1 MDMPAKRYSVV
12 LYRFRRISS
21 IKRIKPFV
29 LRGIMIYA
37 KLLLVLLTIWGLT
50 GIKSIIFSAYEDM
63 ILLVC
68 GLYGVRLLANELQKS
83 KEDQVQKGRENP
95 FLFPFHSHMMLF
107 QRFCKECFARKYT
120 DSQHRG
126 TFYERRKPN
135 CGKS

>member
-37 KLLLVLLTIWGLT
+37 KLRLVLLTIWGLT
-50 GIKSIIFSAYEDM
+50 GINSIIFSAYEDM

-95 FLFPFHSHMMLF
+95 FLSSFSLPYDVISTILQRML
-107 QRFCKECFARKYT
+107 CPKI
-120 DSQHRG
+120 HRQPASRHILR
-126 TFYERRKPN
+126 TPKT
-135 CGKS
+135 KLW

>member
-50 GIKSIIFSAYEDM
+50 EIKSIIFSAYEDM

-68 GLYGVRLLANELQKS
+68 GLYGVRLLANELQKP
-83 KEDQVQKGRENP
+83 KEDQV
-95 FLFPFHSHMMLF
+95 
-107 QRFCKECFARKYT
+107 
-120 DSQHRG
+120 
-126 TFYERRKPN
+126 
-135 CGKS
+135 